1 MEDYFK
7 KPFSFNYWYPILEND
22 CIKAKLVPL
31 PVNFIEYLLA
41 DGIFLGDNN
50 KAFLNFSNVESV
62 DSSGEDWPEE
72 GALPMESQ
80 KSVSFPQLYE
90 EINEII
96 CSRFDGKCFPK
107 LNGICPSDA
116 SWMNWSG
123 TMECSNADQVVLLLK
138 SSDIISNYLTSLEKF
153 KLEEIYSTIP
163 QPFNLVL
170 KKYYSISVGCEF
182 RCIVKG
188 GKLIGI
194 SQRYPN
200 KLYPFLNENEDTYIS
215 QISTFFL
222 NKIAPKFVEENFIF
236 DLYIDKNRPWIL
248 DISPLNENLN
258 LCLFTWDD
266 ILNMNATEISLN
278 GPVYRVVNEESSIV
292 FSNKSINGLPFE
304 LKNNDA
310 NNNIASI
317 IEFMK
322 KSDDK

>member
-1 MEDYFK
+1 MEDFFK
-7 KPFSFNYWYPILEND
+7 KPFSFHYWYPILEND

-72 GALPMESQ
+72 GVPIESQ
-80 KSVSFPQLYE
+80 KSVSFLQLYD

-96 CSRFDGKCFPK
+96 SSRFDGKCFPK
-107 LNGICPSDA
+107 LNGFCPSDA

-153 KLEEIYSTIP
+153 KLEEIYLTIP

-170 KKYYSISVGCEF
+170 KKYYNISVGCEF
-182 RCIVKG
+182 RCIVKE

-200 KLYPFLNENEDTYIS
+200 KLYPFLNENKDKYIA
-215 QISTFFL
+215 QISTFFTT
-222 NKIAPKFVEENFIF
+222 KIAPKFLEQNFIF

-258 LCLFTWDD
+258 LCLFSWNDV
-266 ILNMNATEISLN
+266 LNMNAPEISLG
-278 GPVYRVVNEESSIV
+278 GPVYRVINEESSIV

-304 LKNNDA
+304 LKNSDA